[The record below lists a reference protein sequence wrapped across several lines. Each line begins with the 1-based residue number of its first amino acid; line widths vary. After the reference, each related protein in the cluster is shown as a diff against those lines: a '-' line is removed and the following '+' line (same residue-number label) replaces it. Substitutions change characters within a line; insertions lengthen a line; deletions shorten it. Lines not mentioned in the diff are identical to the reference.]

1 MYVYIP
7 AYQKTYDITIH
18 LIASWPWTP
27 TLKNETSPLSQ
38 VLCIAMYIGFAF
50 FFAGFKDTTKSSL
63 LEEHDDEVSFFSSE
77 SRGLFVA
84 NSAMKWGASKTKT
97 GTNGNSNVAE

>member
-63 LEEHDDEVSFFSSE
+63 LEEHDDEVSFFLLWK
-77 SRGLFVA
+77 RFVCCEFS
-84 NSAMKWGASKTKT
+84 NEVGSFQNKNWYKW
-97 GTNGNSNVAE
+97 